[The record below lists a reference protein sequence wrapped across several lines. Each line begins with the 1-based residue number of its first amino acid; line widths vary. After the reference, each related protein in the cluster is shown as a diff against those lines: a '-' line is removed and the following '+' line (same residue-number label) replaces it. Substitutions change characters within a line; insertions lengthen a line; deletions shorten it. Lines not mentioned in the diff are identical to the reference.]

1 MEKSK
6 AIKPEEKMQL
16 RTLKEYAAVCGLPVR
31 TLRRFC
37 QEGILPALRVGR
49 AYYVDTQAADQA
61 LRESVNLTTAKQKAA
76 PDIKVRASGKKF
88 DFMKEIN
95 RLKQAT

>member
-1 MEKSK
+1 MRMSN
-6 AIKPEEKMQL
+6 
-16 RTLKEYAAVCGLPVR
+16 LKDYAALCGLPVR

-37 QEGILPALRVGR
+37 QEGILPAMRIGR

>member
-1 MEKSK
+1 M
-6 AIKPEEKMQL
+6 KMSS
-16 RTLKEYAAVCGLPVR
+16 LKDYAALCGLPIR

-37 QEGILPALRVGR
+37 QEGILPAMKIGRV
-49 AYYVDTQAADQA
+49 YYVDTQAADQA

>member
-1 MEKSK
+1 
-6 AIKPEEKMQL
+6 MQL

-61 LRESVNLTTAKQKAA
+61 LLESVNLTTAKQKAA